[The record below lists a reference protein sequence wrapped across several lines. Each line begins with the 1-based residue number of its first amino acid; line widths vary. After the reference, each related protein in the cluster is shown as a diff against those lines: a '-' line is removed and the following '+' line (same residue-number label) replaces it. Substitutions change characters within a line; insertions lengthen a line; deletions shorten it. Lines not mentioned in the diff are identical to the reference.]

1 MRICS
6 TAFQGHPP
14 CPSSRSG
21 SCDSHLTSLVALHI
35 RSLLP
40 PGAADMDIPH
50 SIEVACL
57 VSLGLLHMAS
67 GSRHL
72 VDVMLKEIG
81 GHEEWVLREEQCWAC
96 SMSHWCKCTYIILWY
111 MYVCICVLYIDLYV
125 YHIVSYT
132 YSIIIHMYVHTY
144 IQYVCIH
151 TVRTHGI
158 CIYVHRYVRMY
169 VCHTVMYTYIRTV

>member
-1 MRICS
+1 MCTLGIFLGMSAARQVAQLAIVRVCS
-6 TAFQGHPP
+6 TAFQGHTP
-14 CPSSRSG
+14 CPAPRCG

-50 SIEVACL
+50 SIEIACL

-96 SMSHWCKCTYIILWY
+96 SMSHWYKCTYSY
-111 MYVCICVLYIDLYV
+111 MI
-125 YHIVSYT
+125 
-132 YSIIIHMYVHTY
+132 
-144 IQYVCIH
+144 YVCIH
-151 TVRTHGI
+151 I
-158 CIYVHRYVRMY
+158 CTVHRYIYY
-169 VCHTVMYTYIRTV
+169 VCHIRT